1 MLSDLLVDITE
12 SLFDNGPDGECAC
25 GNQADAGRGVRAICG
40 PWGRPRVRD
49 AAGTASAAR
58 ATAAGRA
65 GSRVGAGRSGVRPA
79 VPGARGRGVGG
90 RGVVRD
96 RGDTRGRSAR
106 GRRPRP
112 GRRADPAGP
121 GSRPSLAA
129 GGGVAAR
136 RVRACPAA
144 PARASPGSGQAAPR
158 GDVAARAG
166 RPAGDRGLA
175 RGAGAAAGRH
185 PAVDRAGGRAR
196 PTAGVLRGGGGKRP
210 RGGGDD
216 AHALALAARRERRRR
231 RGRPARPPGG
241 LPVRRPGGPALHP
254 GLARPAGS
262 EQRVSARRPAAG
274 RSGARRPGADQ
285 PPPRIM
291 VVSCPGLCCPDGRP
305 RDPGDF
311 GDFGDSGDF
320 GHLEAA
326 RLLERVIAVVTG
338 FCPKVEVVEPG
349 VCAFGARG
357 PARYFGGETALA
369 ARIIAAVADLV
380 VESRVGVADGL
391 FAALLAARGASPA
404 SAASPGRA
412 ADSSSAILVVPPGG
426 TAQFLA
432 AQPVSVLADQ
442 DLAGLLKRLGLG
454 KLGEFAALPARDV
467 ASRFGDAGEYA
478 HRLARGLDPRSLAA
492 RPPPADLSVA
502 QEFDP
507 PESRAEPVVFAA
519 KALAEQLH
527 AGLAARGL
535 ICVRV
540 LVRATWADGR
550 ESSRLWR
557 HDGLL
562 SAAGVADRVRWQLD
576 GWRPTPGDGAPSDRE
591 ADAGQHPE
599 GGIAVLRLSP
609 DLLVRAAGQQ
619 LALWGETVVS
629 DRVARAAM
637 RVQAM
642 LGQEAVLRPVL
653 GGGRDFAGQV
663 TPVPFGEKREPRLAA
678 DQPWPGRVIG
688 PAPGVVYPAAR
699 EAEVTDDAGEIVT
712 VSGRCV
718 LSAAPA
724 RLAVPGEP
732 PRRVTGWAGPWP
744 LSERWWDP
752 AAARRRARFQLATDD
767 GRAWL
772 AVVQDGR
779 WLIEAGYW

>member
-1 MLSDLLVDITE
+1 
-12 SLFDNGPDGECAC
+12 
-25 GNQADAGRGVRAICG
+25 
-40 PWGRPRVRD
+40 
-49 AAGTASAAR
+49 
-58 ATAAGRA
+58 
-65 GSRVGAGRSGVRPA
+65 
-79 VPGARGRGVGG
+79 
-90 RGVVRD
+90 
-96 RGDTRGRSAR
+96 
-106 GRRPRP
+106 
-112 GRRADPAGP
+112 
-121 GSRPSLAA
+121 
-129 GGGVAAR
+129 
-136 RVRACPAA
+136 
-144 PARASPGSGQAAPR
+144 
-158 GDVAARAG
+158 
-166 RPAGDRGLA
+166 
-175 RGAGAAAGRH
+175 
-185 PAVDRAGGRAR
+185 
-196 PTAGVLRGGGGKRP
+196 
-210 RGGGDD
+210 
-216 AHALALAARRERRRR
+216 
-231 RGRPARPPGG
+231 
-241 LPVRRPGGPALHP
+241 
-254 GLARPAGS
+254 
-262 EQRVSARRPAAG
+262 
-274 RSGARRPGADQ
+274 
-285 PPPRIM
+285 M

-311 GDFGDSGDF
+311 GDSGDF
-320 GHLEAA
+320 GHLGAA

-369 ARIIAAVADLV
+369 ARIIAAVADLG

-391 FAALLAARGASPA
+391 FAALLAARSASPA

-412 ADSSSAILVVPPGG
+412 ADSSQAADSSRAILVVPPGG

-432 AQPVSVLADQ
+432 VQPVSVLADQ

-454 KLGEFAALPARDV
+454 TLGDFAALPARDV
-467 ASRFGDAGEYA
+467 AGRFGEAGECA
-478 HRLARGLDPRSLAA
+478 HLLASGLDPRALAA
-492 RPPPADLSVA
+492 RPPLADLSVV

-507 PESRAEPVVFAA
+507 PEARAEPVVFAA
-519 KALAEQLH
+519 KALAMRLH

-535 ICVRV
+535 TCVRV
-540 LVRATWADGR
+540 QIRATWADGR

-576 GWRPTPGDGAPSDRE
+576 GWHPTPGDRAPGDRVPDAGAPGDRE
-591 ADAGQHPE
+591 ADAGQYPE
-599 GGIAVLRLSP
+599 GGVAVLRLSP
-609 DLLVRAAGQQ
+609 DLLVRAAGRQ

-642 LGQEAVLRPVL
+642 LGHEAVLRPVI

-688 PAPGVVYPAAR
+688 PAPGLVYPAAC

-718 LSAAPA
+718 VSAAPA

-779 WLIEAGYW
+779 WLIEAAYW